1 MSVYTKVSQSISD
14 WFLERANAIRH
25 GSGLKPWTDTED
37 GFKGV
42 SVNTGS
48 KTVLD
53 TQEEFDDLTKQGNHR
68 TAADMAVPGAR
79 ASFLAM
85 TRRNACQA
93 CSGRL
98 SKYDRAAISTKIT
111 SANIDRT
118 TSIHD
123 IVRRP

>member
-14 WFLERANAIRH
+14 WFLRRETAIRD
-25 GSGLKPWTDTED
+25 GLGLKPWTDIED

-42 SVNTGS
+42 SVDTGS

-85 TRRNACQA
+85 TRRNVCQA

-98 SKYDRAAISTKIT
+98 SKYDRAALSTRIT
-111 SANIDRT
+111 SENIDRT